1 MLRIINEPTSAALAY
16 GLDNGQAQKILVYDL
31 GGGTFDVSVIE
42 IGDSVIEVLAT
53 AGDNHLGGDDFD
65 ERLLDHVIKTFK
77 KETKVNL
84 AKDITASQRVR
95 EACENAKKEA
105 LICADCTHQSA
116 IYIDSEESAGASRHD
131 DNKGTVQRAHL

>member
-1 MLRIINEPTSAALAY
+1 M
-16 GLDNGQAQKILVYDL
+16 YDL

-65 ERLLDHVIKTFK
+65 ERLLDYVIKTFK

-95 EACENAKKEA
+95 EACENAKKELSFA
-105 LICADCTHQSA
+105 ADCTPQSA
-116 IYIDSEESAGASRHD
+116 IYIDSEESAGASGYD
-131 DNKGTVQRAHL
+131 DNQGAVQRAHL